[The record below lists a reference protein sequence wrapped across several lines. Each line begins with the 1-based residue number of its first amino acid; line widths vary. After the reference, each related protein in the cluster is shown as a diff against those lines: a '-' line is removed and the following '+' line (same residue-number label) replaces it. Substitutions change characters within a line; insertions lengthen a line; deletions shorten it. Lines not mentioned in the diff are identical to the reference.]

1 MNGSQPE
8 AAGRGPA
15 PTQPTTGDCDITVE
29 ACVTAAVRRYLAAL
43 DGHAAHDLHRLV
55 IAEVER
61 PLLATVMAHCDGNL
75 TAAAALL
82 GLNRAT
88 VRRKLIQYGLSCPA
102 GV

>member
-1 MNGSQPE
+1 MS
-8 AAGRGPA
+8 AAE
-15 PTQPTTGDCDITVE
+15 PTTSGGSEATVA
-29 ACVTAAVRRYLAAL
+29 ACVTAAVERYLAAL

-61 PLLATVMAHCDGNL
+61 PLLVTVMAHCDGNL

-88 VRRKLIQYGLSCPA
+88 VRRKLVQYGLSCP
-102 GV
+102 GGN